1 MLIACRGKPTD
12 SPGGKCCSC
21 GWPSRRADGWCG
33 RPNVLDTIMRVVII
47 MDELGFNDDPD
58 TLGKPHMKCLVLKKT
73 MYEELLL
80 EMGVDPKY
88 CPKFFMLGA
97 TRIALGK

>member
-1 MLIACRGKPTD
+1 MLMACRGEPVDT
-12 SPGGKCCSC
+12 PAGRCCSC
-21 GWPSRRADGWCG
+21 GWPSRHDSGWCG

-58 TLGKPHMKCLVLKKT
+58 MLMKPHMKCLVLRKT

-80 EMGVDPKY
+80 EMGVDPRL
-88 CPKFFMLGA
+88 CPKSFKLGA
-97 TRIALGK
+97 TVIALGK